1 MSKTCPKQESNK
13 GSQSRI
19 DGRFEKRVRKPG
31 AAGNRTNK
39 EVFAYLSSGTP
50 KRYERA
56 VGVRAGQGSGQSSG
70 GIRHIGGGGQF
81 VEGQPGDAVH
91 QHMVFVA
98 PVWLG
103 FLSSLFYQE
112 MGPAFYSI
120 GVIFGSSH
128 GRKPL
133 VLLHFWSFPHG
144 CKFSGK
150 GGGTRNGRPKS
161 AKDRKLPR
169 TRGGGT
175 GPVRAPAPPPV
186 DMPEGYASS
195 P

>member
-81 VEGQPGDAVH
+81 VEGQPRDAVH
-91 QHMVFVA
+91 QHMVFV
-98 PVWLG
+98 PPFWLG
-103 FLSSLFYQE
+103 FLSSLFYQKW
-112 MGPAFYSI
+112 A
-120 GVIFGSSH
+120 
-128 GRKPL
+128 PL
-133 VLLHFWSFPHG
+133 STILG
-144 CKFSGK
+144 
-150 GGGTRNGRPKS
+150 
-161 AKDRKLPR
+161 
-169 TRGGGT
+169 
-175 GPVRAPAPPPV
+175 
-186 DMPEGYASS
+186 
-195 P
+195 